1 MRILIVEDDRETASF
16 LERELIKAGEQVTL
30 AATGQE
36 ALGALAGGAFDAVVL
51 DRMLPD
57 TEGLQLLKTARENLP
72 AVPTIFLTALGDIE
86 DRVAGLQAGDDY
98 LVKPFDF
105 AELYARLCALTRRF
119 STASEP
125 LEHRV
130 ADLQVDLLT
139 RSVVRAG
146 HAITLQPT
154 EFKLLAVL
162 LRHRGQIVTRTM
174 LLKGVWDFDFDPNT
188 NIVESHISRLRAKV
202 DKGFDVPVIHTVRG
216 EGYKISETA

>member
-1 MRILIVEDDRETASF
+1 MRILIVEDDQETANF
-16 LERELIKAGEQVTL
+16 LERELVKAGEQVAL
-30 AATGQE
+30 AATGEE
-36 ALGALAGGAFDAVVL
+36 ALSALAGGRFDAVVL

-57 TEGLQLLKTARENLP
+57 TEGLRLLKTARENLP

-105 AELYARLCALTRRF
+105 AELYARLRALTRRLSA
-119 STASEP
+119 STEP
-125 LEHRV
+125 LLHRV
-130 ADLQVDLLT
+130 ADLQVDLLK
-139 RSVVRAG
+139 RSVARAG
-146 HAITLQPT
+146 HTIALQPT
-154 EFKLLAVL
+154 EFKLLAML